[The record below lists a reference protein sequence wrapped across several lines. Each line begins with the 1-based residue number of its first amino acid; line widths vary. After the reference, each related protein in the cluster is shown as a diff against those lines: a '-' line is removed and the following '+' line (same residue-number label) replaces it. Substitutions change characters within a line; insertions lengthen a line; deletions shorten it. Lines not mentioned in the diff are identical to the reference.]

1 MKNDFRKKN
10 TFFQRFWE
18 YLDKKN
24 KLMNKDKMSKR
35 RKRKGDP
42 IVRQRLEDINKD
54 RKIERFIEDQREKI
68 SLKDKI
74 ELDFFV

>member
-1 MKNDFRKKN
+1 MISGKKILSFKDSGN
-10 TFFQRFWE
+10 TWT
-18 YLDKKN
+18 KKN
-24 KLMNKDKMSKR
+24 KLMNKAKMSKR
-35 RKRKGDP
+35 RQRKGDP

>member
-1 MKNDFRKKN
+1 
-10 TFFQRFWE
+10 
-18 YLDKKN
+18 
-24 KLMNKDKMSKR
+24 MNKAKMSKR
-35 RKRKGDP
+35 RQRKGDP

>member
-1 MKNDFRKKN
+1 MISGKKILSFKDSGN
-10 TFFQRFWE
+10 TWT
-18 YLDKKN
+18 KKN
-24 KLMNKDKMSKR
+24 KLMNKAKMSKR
-35 RKRKGDP
+35 RQRKGDP

-54 RKIERFIEDQREKI
+54 KKIERFIENQREKI

>member
-1 MKNDFRKKN
+1 MISGKKILSFKDSGN
-10 TFFQRFWE
+10 TWT
-18 YLDKKN
+18 KKN
-24 KLMNKDKMSKR
+24 KLMNKAKMSKSR
-35 RKRKGDP
+35 QRKGDP

-54 RKIERFIEDQREKI
+54 KKIERFIENQREEI